1 MAENGKPAENGVPVP
16 VSTPFPAPQAPGN
29 ALDLRGAGT
38 AGGSRPWRRPP
49 PPAGEE
55 RRHAETTGAGGGTR
69 REPGAADGARAG
81 QSPARL
87 DPCAE
92 KARPATRR
100 GGLSEAATGGARAG
114 SEAAPDGRRERP
126 AGGQHV
132 ARRALPHRIAPQSL
146 ECREPQR
153 GDGTPRAAAA
163 GLVPGDGDLAKYGRI
178 NMIPA
183 AKVAPVPILDN
194 RHCIPSK
201 SLFLAVPGRKSASE
215 VYTNARAKID
225 LRTGEIIQYVVASRP
240 IFKADPD
247 IETDK
252 PERSVGTAA
261 DTDGKLRAARRAKA
275 RLYDLCLL
283 NDFDCFIT
291 LTLDDNVVDGYDY
304 KKAVRKLCQWCDN
317 RVRRKG
323 LKYVIVPEKHPSSGR
338 IHFHGLINS
347 AAVKLS
353 DSGHRDGKGRVIYN
367 VIDWGYGFTTAE
379 MLDGTYEAVCMYIAK
394 YMTKAEAEM
403 ARGTLAGRYYYH
415 SHNLLEP
422 GYIYFNTSSSDDLG
436 VEEKVVEIDG
446 AGLSLRYIKPGKQ
459 HFKEGS
465 CNED

>member
-146 ECREPQR
+146 R
-153 GDGTPRAAAA
+153 
-163 GLVPGDGDLAKYGRI
+163 VPGA
-178 NMIPA
+178 
-183 AKVAPVPILDN
+183 
-194 RHCIPSK
+194 
-201 SLFLAVPGRKSASE
+201 
-215 VYTNARAKID
+215 
-225 LRTGEIIQYVVASRP
+225 
-240 IFKADPD
+240 
-247 IETDK
+247 
-252 PERSVGTAA
+252 
-261 DTDGKLRAARRAKA
+261 AARRRHTQSGGGGACP
-275 RLYDLCLL
+275 RGRRFGEVRENQYD
-283 NDFDCFIT
+283 
-291 LTLDDNVVDGYDY
+291 
-304 KKAVRKLCQWCDN
+304 
-317 RVRRKG
+317 
-323 LKYVIVPEKHPSSGR
+323 S
-338 IHFHGLINS
+338 
-347 AAVKLS
+347 
-353 DSGHRDGKGRVIYN
+353 
-367 VIDWGYGFTTAE
+367 
-379 MLDGTYEAVCMYIAK
+379 
-394 YMTKAEAEM
+394 
-403 ARGTLAGRYYYH
+403 RG
-415 SHNLLEP
+415 
-422 GYIYFNTSSSDDLG
+422 
-436 VEEKVVEIDG
+436 
-446 AGLSLRYIKPGKQ
+446 
-459 HFKEGS
+459 
-465 CNED
+465 